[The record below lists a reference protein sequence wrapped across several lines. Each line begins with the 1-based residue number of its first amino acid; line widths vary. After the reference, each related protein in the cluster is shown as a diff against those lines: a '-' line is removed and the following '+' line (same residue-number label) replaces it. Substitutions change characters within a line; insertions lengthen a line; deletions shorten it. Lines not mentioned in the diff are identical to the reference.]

1 MERMRAESW
10 RIRFIIIFMLYY
22 LALGL
27 VCGLGCNETGGT
39 ITMF

>member
-1 MERMRAESW
+1 MERTRAENWS
-10 RIRFIIIFMLYY
+10 IRFTIIFMLYF

-27 VCGLGCNETGGT
+27 VCGLGCNETAGT